1 MIKTLTAVASLL
13 ILGLMTGAGQA
24 ETLVE
29 IDNMRH
35 ADLEMIGFELTKA
48 GEVDIEAVGVKARY
62 NSSLIAYAWILD
74 AETRRPVWSMT
85 GSRADRGKGRK
96 ALRRAEKTTFLE
108 KGKYELYMF
117 AGDNLSF
124 SSDFRGG
131 KDFVDLLSNLFDDDD
146 EDYEDYEYYDIDDY
160 LRDCYVRVSSEE
172 LTASDVREFEIDGG
186 MPGAL
191 ARFNRLGDDEYIRQ
205 AFTIDEPMNIRIYT
219 VHEHP
224 RGYDNPVDRSWIMN
238 VATRE
243 RVWELDRLNTERGGG
258 GRKNRMCD
266 EEVRLEKGSYV
277 LHFATDDSHSFDN
290 FNVNPPFDP
299 MNWGITLLPGTD
311 FKAASFHLVE
321 GDEGA
326 KPLVDLMR
334 ARDDDYEEQ
343 AFELKKDAQVRVFAV
358 GEYSRGDRDFCDYGW
373 IEDAATGRPIWEM
386 TRRNTEHA
394 GGAEKNRMF
403 DGTVDLEA
411 GKYVAYYVT
420 DGSHAYRDWNSDRPY
435 DPSSWGLAIYPGVD
449 FDNSQFSLLRDADIL
464 EGSDVLVRMIRVG
477 DRERR
482 RDKFTLEKRSR
493 INIYAIGEGSRGDM
507 HDYAW
512 IDNDETGRTE
522 WEMTWRNTDRAGGA
536 DKNRKFDG
544 TIVLEPGEYEVTYI
558 TDGSH
563 SFNDWNA
570 GHPRDPKSWGITI
583 SLAE

>member
-1 MIKTLTAVASLL
+1 MRKLLGVLTALL
-13 ILGLMTGAGQA
+13 ILGMLGSVVEA

-29 IDNMRH
+29 IDRLRNG
-35 ADLEMIGFELTKA
+35 DLEMIGFELTKG
-48 GEVDIEAVGVKARY
+48 GEIDIEAVGVKARY
-62 NSSLIAYAWILD
+62 NSTLIVYAWILD
-74 AETRRPVWSMT
+74 HETRKPVWTMT
-85 GSRADRGKGRK
+85 GSRADRGRKYK

-117 AGDNLSF
+117 AGDNLNF
-124 SSDFRGG
+124 MGDFRGG
-131 KDFVDLLSNLFDDDD
+131 KDFVDLLANLFDDDD
-146 EDYEDYEYYDIDDY
+146 DEYEDDYYDVRDY
-160 LRDCYVRVSSEE
+160 LRDCFVRVSSEE
-172 LTASDVREFEIDGG
+172 LTAGDVKEFEIDGG
-186 MPGAL
+186 LPNAL
-191 ARFNRLGDDEYIRQ
+191 ARFNRLGDNEYISQ
-205 AFTIDEPMNIRIYT
+205 AFALDKPMNIRVYT

-224 RGYDNPVDRSWIMN
+224 RGYDNPVDRSWIMD
-238 VATRE
+238 ATTRK

-266 EEVRLEKGSYV
+266 EEIRLEKGSYV
-277 LHFATDDSHSFDN
+277 LYFVTDGSHSYDN
-290 FNVNPPFDP
+290 FNVNPPYDP

-311 FKAASFHLVE
+311 FDASAFHLVE

-343 AFELKKDAQVRVFAV
+343 AFELKKDAQLRIYAV
-358 GEYSRGDRDFCDYGW
+358 GEYSRGDRDFVDYGW
-373 IEDAATGRPIWEM
+373 IEDVSNGRPVWEM

-403 DGTVDLEA
+403 DGTVDLKA

-420 DGSHAYRDWNSDRPY
+420 DGSHSYRDWNADRPY
-435 DPSSWGLAIYPGVD
+435 DPSSWGLAIYPGPG
-449 FDNSQFSLLRDADIL
+449 FSASDLTLLEEEDVL
-464 EGSDVLVRMIRVG
+464 KGTNVLVRMIRVG

-482 RDKFTLEKRSR
+482 RDRFTVENRSKV
-493 INIYAIGEGSRGDM
+493 NIYALGEGNRDDM
-507 HDYAW
+507 YDYAW

-522 WEMTWRNTDRAGGA
+522 WEMTWRNTDPAGGA

-544 TIVLEPGEYEVTYI
+544 SIVLEPGTYEVTYI

-570 GHPRDPKSWGITI
+570 RQPRDPKSWGITI
-583 SLAE
+583 SLEE